1 MLIDGAADSSDILF
15 PSSPTCRLP
24 LTPTHHLQSVPSS
37 PSSQSSSEM
46 DGFSLPAKEMISDS
60 APVVEVTERWDNHFC
75 DPDAKIIL
83 RSNDGVKFR
92 MSAWYLGRAS

>member
-1 MLIDGAADSSDILF
+1 
-15 PSSPTCRLP
+15 
-24 LTPTHHLQSVPSS
+24 
-37 PSSQSSSEM
+37 
-46 DGFSLPAKEMISDS
+46 
-60 APVVEVTERWDNHFC
+60 VVEVTERWDNHFC